1 MGPRLLHLLLLG
13 TFTVVFMDNDEGI
26 RFCHECDFFDGFKC
40 RSKMKRCWKFNL
52 FLPYNRSC
60 TTEHY
65 YYSNRVTG
73 RYLFHL
79 TKLSCK
85 ICQEGVTQVYHDLLK
100 ETHCCN
106 DRSMCNTGK
115 DNLERSVLYGEDAD
129 YTIHDDIQQE
139 HLRGG

>member
-1 MGPRLLHLLLLG
+1 MI
-13 TFTVVFMDNDEGI
+13 TSA
-26 RFCHECDFFDGFKC
+26 FFL
-40 RSKMKRCWKFNL
+40 SL
-52 FLPYNRSC
+52 
-60 TTEHY
+60 
-65 YYSNRVTG
+65 G